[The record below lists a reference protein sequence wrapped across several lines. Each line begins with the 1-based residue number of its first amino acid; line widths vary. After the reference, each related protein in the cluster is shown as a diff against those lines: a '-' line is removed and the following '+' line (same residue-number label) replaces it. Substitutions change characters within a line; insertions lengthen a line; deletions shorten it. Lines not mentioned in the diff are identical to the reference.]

1 MPLRPPWPGA
11 REPCSTIPGVKP
23 GAEILLRTVG
33 WEKMQRVLR
42 AIDAVEALGYFP
54 HEVCPDHW
62 RHVHN
67 HLAAGLLPR
76 ANSRERHRAWLLRA
90 AMERCS

>member
-1 MPLRPPWPGA
+1 
-11 REPCSTIPGVKP
+11 
-23 GAEILLRTVG
+23 
-33 WEKMQRVLR
+33 MQRVLR